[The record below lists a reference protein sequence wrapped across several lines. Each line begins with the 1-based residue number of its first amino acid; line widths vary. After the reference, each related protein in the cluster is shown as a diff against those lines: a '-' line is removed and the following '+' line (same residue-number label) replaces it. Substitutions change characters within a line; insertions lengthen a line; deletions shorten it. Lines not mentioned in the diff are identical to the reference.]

1 MKALSPVS
9 LVFAVV
15 VVGAGWYIWTDDGPI
30 VPAKATGPD
39 SGSSPEG
46 TTPGEIVSPDS
57 GKTTQPGALDDNK
70 VTGAKPQAAVP
81 PQAPQSE
88 FARRLELSEEMAEKV
103 RMWHRKLATSQSQFG
118 NEFDDGADG
127 PTLAKEFN
135 SVMSKQCTALIAL
148 VGVARANKALVEL
161 PVYEFDLSGSWHRV
175 NAEGRAILFTDPNKE
190 DVWRNFQRK
199 RRQP

>member
-1 MKALSPVS
+1 MKALLPV
-9 LVFAVV
+9 LLGLA
-15 VVGAGWYIWTDDGPI
+15 VVGAGWYMWADDDPI
-30 VPAKATGPD
+30 VPTKATGPV

-57 GKTTQPGALDDNK
+57 GEATQPGALDDNK
-70 VTGAKPQAAVP
+70 VTGTKPKAAVRP
-81 PQAPQSE
+81 KAPQSE
-88 FARRLELSEEMAEKV
+88 FAQQLGLSEEMADKV
-103 RMWHRKLATSQSQFG
+103 RTWHRKLATSQSQFG

-135 SVMSKQCTALIAL
+135 SVMSKQRTALIAL
-148 VGVARANKALVEL
+148 VGVASANKALVEL
-161 PVYEFDLSGSWHRV
+161 PVYEFDLGGSWHRV